1 MKKIAEAIKEVKAK
15 APAKFDE
22 TVEVHFNL
30 NIDPKQ
36 ADQTVRATTT
46 LPHGTGKEVKIAV
59 MASKKVPEADLEL
72 GETDLAKLEKGEL
85 KPKKDFDVLIV
96 EPSFMPKL
104 AKLGPILGP
113 SGVMPNPKAGTV
125 TDKIADAVAQ
135 FKKGKVELR
144 NEIEAPLLHAVIGKV
159 SFTDK
164 KLIENFKEVFS
175 TLKSN
180 KPQKA
185 KPDWIQKC
193 FITSSMGSS
202 IEVDLNVL

>member
-1 MKKIAEAIKEVKAK
+1 MTIEKAVKEVKAK

-22 TVEVHFNL
+22 TIEVHFNL

-46 LPHGTGKEVKIAV
+46 LPHGTGKEVKVAV

-72 GETDLAKLEKGEL
+72 SESDLAKLEKGDIR
-85 KPKKDFDVLIV
+85 PKRDFDVLIV
-96 EPSFMPKL
+96 EPSFMAKL
-104 AKLGPILGP
+104 AKLGPVLGP
-113 SGVMPNPKAGTV
+113 AGVMPNPKTGTV
-125 TDKIADAVAQ
+125 TDKVADSVKQ

-144 NEIEAPLLHAVIGKV
+144 NEIEAPLLHAIIGKV
-159 SFTDK
+159 SFDDK
-164 KLIENFKEVFS
+164 KLVENFKEVFS

-185 KPDWIQKC
+185 KPEWIQKC
-193 FITSSMGSS
+193 FITSSMGPS
-202 IEVDLNVL
+202 IEVDLNAL

>member
-1 MKKIAEAIKEVKAK
+1 MKKIAAAIKEVKAK

-59 MASKKVPEADLEL
+59 MTSKKVPEADLEL
-72 GETDLAKLEKGEL
+72 SETDLAKLEKGEI

-96 EPSFMPKL
+96 EPSFMAKL

-125 TDKIADAVAQ
+125 TDKVADAVAQ

-144 NEIEAPLLHAVIGKV
+144 NEIEAPLLHAIIGKV
-159 SFTDK
+159 SFEDK
-164 KLIENFKEVFS
+164 KLIENFEEVFS

-193 FITSSMGSS
+193 FITSSMGPS

>member
-1 MKKIAEAIKEVKAK
+1 MKKIAEAIKEVKAN

-36 ADQTVRATTT
+36 ADQTVRVTTT
-46 LPHGTGKEVKIAV
+46 LPHGTGKEIKVAV
-59 MASKKVPEADLEL
+59 MASEKIPEADLEL
-72 GETDLAKLEKGEL
+72 GEADLAKLEQGKI
-85 KPKKDFDVLIV
+85 KPKTDFDILIV
-96 EPSFMPKL
+96 EPSFMAKL

-113 SGVMPNPKAGTV
+113 AGVMPNPKTGTV
-125 TDKIADAVAQ
+125 TDKVAEAVSQ

-144 NEIEAPLLHAVIGKV
+144 NEIEAPLLHAIIGKV
-159 SFTDK
+159 SFEDK
-164 KLIENFKEVFS
+164 QLIENFKEVFA

-180 KPQKA
+180 KPKKA

-193 FITSSMGSS
+193 FITSSMGPSS
-202 IEVDLNVL
+202 EVDLNVL